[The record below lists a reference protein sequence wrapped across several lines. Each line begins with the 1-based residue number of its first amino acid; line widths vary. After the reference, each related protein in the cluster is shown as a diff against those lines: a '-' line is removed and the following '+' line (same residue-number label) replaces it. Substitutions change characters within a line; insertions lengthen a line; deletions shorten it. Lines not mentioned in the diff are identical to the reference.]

1 MLSHIR
7 PALVMIV
14 AFTVITGI
22 AYPLAV
28 TGIAESVFPHQARGS
43 LIEQDGKVVGSS
55 LIAQNFTAP
64 QYFHPRPSA
73 AGKDGYDASSS
84 GGSNLA
90 PTAKALVERVAGD
103 VKSYQAQDGSAPVPA
118 DAVTTSGSGLDPQ
131 ISPANAE
138 RQAPRV
144 AGARGLSIADVQALI
159 VQHTERPALGILGQ
173 PGVNV
178 LTLNL
183 ALDKIRPVQSP
194 GQK

>member
-7 PALVMIV
+7 PAIVMIA
-14 AFTVITGI
+14 AFTFITGI

-28 TGIAESVFPHQARGS
+28 TGIAEGVFPHQAHGS
-43 LIEQDGKVVGSS
+43 LIEQNGKVIGSS
-55 LIAQNFTAP
+55 LIGQGFTAP

-73 AGKDGYDASSS
+73 AGKDGYDAGAS
-84 GGSNLA
+84 GGSNYA

-118 DAVTTSGSGLDPQ
+118 DAVTASGSGLDPQ

-138 RQAPRV
+138 RQVPRV
-144 AGARGLSIADVQALI
+144 AEARGLTIAAVQAL
-159 VQHTERPALGILGQ
+159 VDRHTERPALGFLGE

-183 ALDKIRPVQSP
+183 ALDKIGAVT
-194 GQK
+194 K